1 MPAYAL
7 AHLKDIG
14 PHPDILELPQQS
26 SARISR
32 RTGDENQIFSV
43 HQAFSCR
50 RLTGTLQQNRLATP
64 GEANSC
70 CQRE

>member
-1 MPAYAL
+1 
-7 AHLKDIG
+7 
-14 PHPDILELPQQS
+14 
-26 SARISR
+26 
-32 RTGDENQIFSV
+32 V